1 MSITTN
7 KHDLV
12 CILPND
18 ANFLTMFELSG
29 CIVLFEN
36 MSKKTTGRNTSIY
49 AANVRYVNKLK
60 FSANAGNNYLV
71 IYVAKVTVTF
81 FSRVYAKVS
90 YT

>member
-1 MSITTN
+1 MKINTRHQTTHMSITTN

-36 MSKKTTGRNTSIY
+36 MSKKRLEETQAYMRQMSGM
-49 AANVRYVNKLK
+49 
-60 FSANAGNNYLV
+60 
-71 IYVAKVTVTF
+71 
-81 FSRVYAKVS
+81 
-90 YT
+90 